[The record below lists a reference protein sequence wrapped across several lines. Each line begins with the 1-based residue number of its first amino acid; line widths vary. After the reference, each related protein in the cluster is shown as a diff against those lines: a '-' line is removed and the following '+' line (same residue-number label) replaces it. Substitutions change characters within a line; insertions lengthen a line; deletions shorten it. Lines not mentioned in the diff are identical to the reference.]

1 MIAILEEQ
9 LRKLLTVKLS
19 YNSLVDLQS
28 ASVLEIRIALND
40 VIKDIISENYNDI
53 YRDKT
58 QRFYIVSFELMLEN
72 LFQHYISKMIYTWGK
87 VI

>member
-1 MIAILEEQ
+1 MIAISEEQ

-53 YRDKT
+53 
-58 QRFYIVSFELMLEN
+58 
-72 LFQHYISKMIYTWGK
+72 
-87 VI
+87 